1 FTLYEALRTVDRLL
15 HGQSFIKQADL

>member
-1 FTLYEALRTVDRLL
+1 YEALRTVDRLL